1 MPKKP
6 PIYDGRFVLR
16 PEQDTSYV
24 HFEGAAAHPFQPDP
38 ALFPRVNIWW
48 LAEAALFSYWDPDA
62 ALRGFNAAGLEAEF
76 VKEGGTECY
85 VVWQSNWLAVAFRG
99 TEGDQW
105 SDILTDSQFAQIPW
119 LGAHV
124 HAGFAHAVREIEPKL
139 TPVINRLAAGRTL
152 WFCGH
157 SLGAALATLA
167 ADLYAATRGVC
178 TFGSPRIGDQ
188 VFAAA
193 FTERFV
199 GRSVRFV
206 NNHDVVTHVPPPVLV
221 PWHFRHV
228 APRRFIDPAGRVSA
242 GGPNLAHFFTDLIG
256 DPRTLLEMIEG
267 LQQGVSPIRPGS
279 FSITCRRRTRSG
291 PGTTT
296 RHMADLTAAW
306 RQPARQVRERA
317 PETEPRREARISRH
331 R

>member
-105 SDILTDSQFAQIPW
+105 SDILTDSRFAQIPW

-242 GGPNLAHFFTDLIG
+242 GGPNLAHFFSDLIG

-267 LQQGVSPIRPGS
+267 LQQGVLTHPPR
-279 FSITCRRRTRSG
+279 FFLD
-291 PGTTT
+291 
-296 RHMADLTAAW
+296 HMPKAYAIWAW
-306 RQPARQVRERA
+306 NDY
-317 PETEPRREARISRH
+317 EAH
-331 R
+331 G